1 MQTEIK
7 VKGFL
12 TRIQTRNTQQGKK
25 FVTFSIATN
34 IYNFNDRDENNAPK
48 VQGTIWTNFIYWGEL
63 DNIEVGMPVLVEGH
77 LALSQDEKRAFNL
90 VADSVHLNLS
100 IKKSNQY
107 IKGGKSQ
114 WKAQLK
120 NFCHW

>member
-114 WKAQLK
+114 
-120 NFCHW
+120 